1 MIVLPCSTLMRP
13 FLMKLGSV
21 LGSKYFRGI
30 KSTFQR
36 GEVIFR
42 LLWDYHK
49 AKKAD
54 EVCAGQGTEPGP
66 NGGY

>member
-1 MIVLPCSTLMRP
+1 
-13 FLMKLGSV
+13 MKLGSV